1 VLKPNFMDCTMY
13 QLIARG
19 NEHGHVVYHGAEQF
33 PHWHSDLEI
42 FLVESGGVTIELGI
56 TMVYVPRGSMCF
68 IPSNVVH
75 TFLSSEKETVFVNAR
90 LPLQWLLAYELDDF
104 FKTGYLVKASPKLSG
119 AFKELVFTPYTK
131 LNELFAKAKLLE
143 IATLLLSGGESIL
156 QSIGTDNIKHG
167 TDLTVEIQ
175 EFIERGVDQNITLSD
190 LATHL
195 GISES
200 YCSTL
205 VKQQTSFNFK
215 EYVNYVRLREA
226 EKLLRATNL
235 KVSDICF
242 TAGFNSVPSFNRNFK
257 NFKGVSPSEFR
268 KHAQGKSATKTPP

>member
-1 VLKPNFMDCTMY
+1 MIKPNFMDCTMY

-19 NEHGHVVYHGAEQF
+19 NEHGHMVYHGTEQF
-33 PHWHSDLEI
+33 PHWHSDLEL
-42 FLVESGGVTIELGI
+42 FLVESGSLTIELGT
-56 TMVYVPRGSMCF
+56 TMVYVPRGSLCVV
-68 IPSNVVH
+68 PSNVVH
-75 TFLSSEKETVFVNAR
+75 TFLSSEKATVFVNAR

-104 FKTGYLVKASPKLSG
+104 FKTGYLVKASAKLSQV
-119 AFKELVFTPYTK
+119 FKELVFTPYAK

-143 IATLLLSGGESIL
+143 IATLLMSGSEHIL
-156 QSIGTDNIKHG
+156 QRIDTDNIKHD
-167 TDLTVEIQ
+167 TDLTLEIQ
-175 EFIERGVDQNITLSD
+175 TFIERGVDQNITLSD
-190 LATHL
+190 LANHL
-195 GISES
+195 GISEN

-242 TAGFNSVPSFNRNFK
+242 SAGFNSIPSFNRNFK
-257 NFKGVSPSEFR
+257 NFKGVSPTEFR
-268 KHAQGKSATKTPP
+268 KYAQGNGNT